1 MHKFSTVGGAVAC
14 GALIALGSGNQAYA
28 AENISA
34 DVGLSYNSHF
44 VSYGVDVWG
53 AGDDFF
59 GDKSTT
65 WLWGDLAIKAT
76 DALTFTLT
84 VWSDNNDNVT
94 SGIGGHTPEIEF
106 DPGFNYTLGK
116 RKAGDACQ
124 TQETSAAR

>member
-14 GALIALGSGNQAYA
+14 GALIALGLGARASA

-53 AGDDFF
+53 AGNDFF

-84 VWSDNNDNVT
+84 VWSDNNSNVT
-94 SGIGGHTPEIEF
+94 SGIGGPHHEIHF
-106 DPGFNYTLGK
+106 YSRVNSTL
-116 RKAGDACQ
+116 
-124 TQETSAAR
+124 